1 MESIVASSTPIQKKN
16 AAFRHFNHTPGIPP
30 HSMAAFGLFLS
41 LPRFSEVLLG
51 ERVGA
56 QCMLR
61 LVMGVTDDAEGSKL
75 HLYTMYGLITISF
88 YRASITSLF
97 VFTDDIFGTPV
108 AKTLPTLPFQ
118 VLRCLLEILPLTTD
132 EGRHLRRAMV
142 EYKAIHFILACLA
155 VFTHQQCDPSLVPGL
170 QHELVIAATKAQ
182 GGYEKNNKSDDK
194 SHVYWAKGTGFGTG
208 STAQSW
214 DVETA
219 LQKKRA
225 EEENVTCL
233 LQVLSSYINPQVSK
247 STLGDD
253 KAMDTSSTPP
263 GSTTTGNAEEQPEC
277 FLPGDMATLLKN
289 SCLFSAISGYLRND
303 SVLDMARHVPLY
315 KSVLQFL
322 RSLVSSPQLLPLL
335 APWERKAGSSA
346 DEQSI
351 SALLVKMKDVVD
363 NYARR
368 LTTNTKGKVKTKQ
381 SSKIEDLEDEGLA
394 QLIPDI
400 QSTATLVEASQYNK
414 VISEALL
421 NDRYKRY
428 I

>member
-16 AAFRHFNHTPGIPP
+16 AAFRHFNPTPGIPP

-41 LPRFSEVLLG
+41 LPKFSEVLLG

-61 LVMGVTDDAEGSKL
+61 LVMGVTDDADGN
-75 HLYTMYGLITISF
+75 
-88 YRASITSLF
+88 
-97 VFTDDIFGTPV
+97 DIFGTPV

-118 VLRCLLEILPLTTD
+118 VLRCLLEILPLSTE

-233 LQVLSSYINPQVSK
+233 LQVLSSYINPQANK
-247 STLGDD
+247 CTTLPEDGNA
-253 KAMDTSSTPP
+253 KAMELSPSPPAGVSS
-263 GSTTTGNAEEQPEC
+263 SQAEEELN
-277 FLPGDMATLLKN
+277 LPVEMALLLKN

-315 KSVLQFL
+315 KSVLMFL
-322 RSLVSSPQLLPLL
+322 RSLVSSSQLLPLL
-335 APWERKAGSSA
+335 APWERKASS

-351 SALLVKMKDVVD
+351 SSLLVKMKDVVD

-368 LTTNTKGKVKTKQ
+368 LT
-381 SSKIEDLEDEGLA
+381 
-394 QLIPDI
+394 
-400 QSTATLVEASQYNK
+400 
-414 VISEALL
+414 
-421 NDRYKRY
+421 
-428 I
+428 